1 MDDKIQNAMCKCA
14 REIREVLHC
23 GRCVRWEQCRLN
35 PAKNMPSNARLLLW
49 LDVEVLP
56 KLEKTMR
63 VILPGC
69 HIESHAPTDVA
80 SRHGAIAT
88 LRVYKYARSKS
99 AYARLN
105 LKGGETFDE
114 IRYGL
119 FAAVRKAIAHEAA
132 YNLARYLNEKEAKN
146 GKQEQVK

>member
-1 MDDKIQNAMCKCA
+1 MDDKIQNVMCKCA
-14 REIREVLHC
+14 REIREVLYC
-23 GRCVRWEQCRLN
+23 GRCLRWEQCRLN
-35 PAKNMPSNARLLLW
+35 PAKNMPRNARLLLW

-56 KLEKTMR
+56 KLEQTMR
-63 VILPGC
+63 IILHGC

-105 LKGGETFDE
+105 LKGTETFDE
-114 IRYGL
+114 IRDGL
-119 FAAVRKAIAHEAA
+119 FAAVRVSIQ
-132 YNLARYLNEKEAKN
+132 KEFEYYEQRKDKEN
-146 GKQEQVK
+146 GKQEQAK